1 MNPERLVELRKQI
14 IEKDFSSL
22 NNMQKEAVFNAKGP
36 LLILA
41 GAGSG
46 KTTVIVNRIASLL
59 KYGEAYYSDY
69 FERTPQENDEA
80 LMQAYLDGEKS
91 VYDDIKDLLKVNAPK
106 PWQILAITF
115 TNKAADELKQ
125 RISLVVP
132 EGAQEITACTFHSA
146 CVRFL
151 RRFGE
156 SLGYTQ
162 HFTIYDTDD
171 SKRVIKKC
179 IEKLGVSD
187 KIFQPK
193 SVQAAISS
201 AKNKSISPA
210 DFASSSGFNPLD
222 KTLGEIYAEYQK
234 ELKNADAMDFDDL
247 LLNAVKLLE
256 TNEEARNYYQNRYRY
271 VMVDEYQDTNIVQY
285 QLTHLLADK
294 YKNLCVVGDDDQSI
308 YAFRGATIE
317 NILQFEDN
325 YPNAKVIRLEQNY
338 RSTGNILSAANEVIK
353 NNNARKGKNLWT
365 DKGDGEKITVKNVYD
380 EYAEADYIVD
390 TVLNDVAKGMKWSDH
405 AVLYRMNSQSNIIE
419 RAFLRQSIPYKLIG
433 TKFYERKEVKDILA
447 YLSVITNPNDTVRL
461 NRIINVPKR
470 GIGATTMDNVAAIA
484 DTGGVSQFEVMKT
497 ADEYVPIKRSA
508 EKLKAFVLMIE
519 DFQQFSEEN
528 ELDKL
533 FTYIVD
539 KVGYKEHLMLDK
551 VTYDDRLQNILELQS
566 NLKRYAEENPEGD
579 LTGYLEEVALYTDL
593 DTLSDE
599 SDAVILMTLHS
610 AKGLEFPV
618 VFIAGVEEGIFPS
631 SMSTYST
638 AEMEEERRLCYVG
651 ITRAKTKL
659 HLINANTRM
668 LFGSTT
674 YCRPSRFIDEIPDEY
689 TEGKRE
695 KTPIEKEFSRTIIN
709 HSKPENKEKAA
720 AARGFSIASSKNKQS
735 SPLENYSIGETVKHK
750 VFGVGMI
757 TKVTPMGNDALIEI
771 AFETVGTKKLMSR
784 MAKLERV

>member
-1 MNPERLVELRKQI
+1 
-14 IEKDFSSL
+14 
-22 NNMQKEAVFNAKGP
+22 MQKEAVFNAKGP

-46 KTTVIVNRIASLL
+46 KTTVIVNRIAALL
-59 KYGEAYYSDY
+59 KYGEAYHSDY
-69 FERTPQENDEA
+69 FERTPQEGDEA
-80 LMQAYLDGEKS
+80 LLQAYLDGDKS

-115 TNKAADELKQ
+115 TNKAADELKT

-132 EGAQEITACTFHSA
+132 EGADEITACTFHSA

-156 SLGYTQ
+156 SLGYTT

-179 IEKLGVSD
+179 LERLDINE

-193 SVQAAISS
+193 YVQNAISS
-201 AKNKSISPA
+201 LKNKNIMPEE
-210 DFASSSGFNPLD
+210 FVSSVSSNPMD
-222 KTLGEIYAEYQK
+222 KTIAQIYLEYQK
-234 ELKNADAMDFDDL
+234 ELKKADAMDFDDL
-247 LLNAVKLLE
+247 LVNAVKLLE
-256 TNEEARNYYQNRYRY
+256 ENEVAREYYQNRYHY

-285 QLTHLLADK
+285 QLTHILAGK
-294 YKNLCVVGDDDQSI
+294 YENLCVVGDDDQSI

-325 YPNAKVIRLEQNY
+325 YPSAKVIRLEQNY

-365 DKGDGEKITVKNVYD
+365 DKGDGEKITVKTVPD
-380 EYAEADYIVD
+380 EYSEADYIVD
-390 TVLNDVAKGMKWSDH
+390 TVLSDVSKGMKWSDH
-405 AVLYRMNSQSNIIE
+405 AVLYRMNSQSNTIE

-447 YLSVITNPNDTVRL
+447 YLAVIANPNDAVRL
-461 NRIINVPKR
+461 NRIINVPRR
-470 GIGATTMDNVAAIA
+470 GIGDTTMENVAAVSSALGI
-484 DTGGVSQFEVMKT
+484 SQFEVMKT
-497 ADEYVPIKRSA
+497 ADEYAPIKRAA
-508 EKLKAFVLMIE
+508 EKLKAFAAMIE
-519 DFQQFSEEN
+519 DFQQFNEEN
-528 ELDKL
+528 ELEKL

-539 KVGYKEHLMLDK
+539 TVGYKEHLALDK
-551 VTYDDRLQNILELQS
+551 VTYDDRLSNILELQS
-566 NLKRYAEENPEGD
+566 NLARYTEENPEGD

-593 DTLSDE
+593 DTLSED
-599 SDAVILMTLHS
+599 SDAVVLMTLHS

-631 SMSTYST
+631 AQSTYSSS
-638 AEMEEERRLCYVG
+638 ELEEERRLCYVG

-659 HLINANTRM
+659 HLINAKSRM
-668 LFGSTT
+668 LFGSTA
-674 YCRPSRFIDEIPDEY
+674 YCRPSRFIDEIPDVY
-689 TEGKRE
+689 TEGKKEPTIADIAFRR
-695 KTPIEKEFSRTIIN
+695 TIEKAQNEVEKN
-709 HSKPENKEKAA
+709 KAA
-720 AARGFSIASSKNKQS
+720 INRGFGIASTRMS
-735 SPLENYSIGETVKHK
+735 SSEPLVDYKVGDTVKHK

-757 TKVTPMGNDALIEI
+757 TKVSPMGNDALLEI

-784 MAKLERV
+784 MAKLEKV

>member
-1 MNPERLVELRKQI
+1 MTDDRLVQLRRQI

-46 KTTVIVNRIASLL
+46 KTTVIVNRIAALL

-69 FERTPQENDEA
+69 FERTPQEGDEA
-80 LMQAYLDGEKS
+80 LMQAYLDGDRS
-91 VYDDIKDLLKVNAPK
+91 VYEDIKDLLKVNAPA

-132 EGAQEITACTFHSA
+132 EGAEEITACTFHSA

-156 SLGYTQ
+156 CLGYSQ

-179 IEKLGVSD
+179 LEKLSVNE

-201 AKNKSISPA
+201 AKNKSVMPE
-210 DFASSSGFNPLD
+210 DFASYQGNNPLD

-256 TNEEARNYYQNRYRY
+256 TNEDARNYYQNRYRY

-325 YPNAKVIRLEQNY
+325 YPDARVIRLEQNY

-390 TVLNDVAKGMKWSDH
+390 TVINNVAKGMKWSDH
-405 AVLYRMNSQSNIIE
+405 AVLYRMNSQSNTIE

-447 YLSVITNPNDTVRL
+447 YLAVIANPNDTVRL

-470 GIGATTMDNVAAIA
+470 GIGSTTMDNVAAIA
-484 DTGGVSQFEVMKT
+484 DALGVSQFEVMKT
-497 ADEYVPIKRSA
+497 ADEYAPIKRAA
-508 EKLKAFVLMIE
+508 EKLKAFALMIE
-519 DFQQFSEEN
+519 DFQQFNEEN
-528 ELDKL
+528 ELEKL

-539 KVGYKEHLMLDK
+539 KVGYKEHLALDK
-551 VTYDDRLQNILELQS
+551 VTYDDRMQNILELQS
-566 NLKRYAEENPEGD
+566 NLARYTEENPEGD

-593 DTLSDE
+593 DTLSED
-599 SDAVILMTLHS
+599 SDAVVLMTLHS

-631 SMSTYST
+631 AMSAYST

-659 HLINANTRM
+659 HLIHAKTRM

-695 KTPIEKEFSRTIIN
+695 PTPIEKAFKQTVIN

-720 AARGFSIASSKNKQS
+720 AARGFSIGSSKMGS
-735 SPLENYSIGETVKHK
+735 SAPLENYNVGDTVKHK

>member
-1 MNPERLVELRKQI
+1 
-14 IEKDFSSL
+14 
-22 NNMQKEAVFNAKGP
+22 
-36 LLILA
+36 
-41 GAGSG
+41 
-46 KTTVIVNRIASLL
+46 
-59 KYGEAYYSDY
+59 
-69 FERTPQENDEA
+69 
-80 LMQAYLDGEKS
+80 
-91 VYDDIKDLLKVNAPK
+91 
-106 PWQILAITF
+106 
-115 TNKAADELKQ
+115 
-125 RISLVVP
+125 
-132 EGAQEITACTFHSA
+132 
-146 CVRFL
+146 
-151 RRFGE
+151 
-156 SLGYTQ
+156 
-162 HFTIYDTDD
+162 
-171 SKRVIKKC
+171 
-179 IEKLGVSD
+179 
-187 KIFQPK
+187 
-193 SVQAAISS
+193 
-201 AKNKSISPA
+201 
-210 DFASSSGFNPLD
+210 
-222 KTLGEIYAEYQK
+222 
-234 ELKNADAMDFDDL
+234 
-247 LLNAVKLLE
+247 
-256 TNEEARNYYQNRYRY
+256 
-271 VMVDEYQDTNIVQY
+271 
-285 QLTHLLADK
+285 
-294 YKNLCVVGDDDQSI
+294 
-308 YAFRGATIE
+308 
-317 NILQFEDN
+317 
-325 YPNAKVIRLEQNY
+325 
-338 RSTGNILSAANEVIK
+338 
-353 NNNARKGKNLWT
+353 
-365 DKGDGEKITVKNVYD
+365 
-380 EYAEADYIVD
+380 
-390 TVLNDVAKGMKWSDH
+390 
-405 AVLYRMNSQSNIIE
+405 
-419 RAFLRQSIPYKLIG
+419 
-433 TKFYERKEVKDILA
+433 
-447 YLSVITNPNDTVRL
+447 
-461 NRIINVPKR
+461 
-470 GIGATTMDNVAAIA
+470 
-484 DTGGVSQFEVMKT
+484 MKT